1 MEKVSRCYSGNS
13 NHFER
18 RLLTE
23 NKTTLSVSINAIDG
37 AAAGVE
43 NVYITQIIASFNQKF
58 RVSFINTM
66 AITLQKHCYYPFL
79 LVQQYLEL

>member
-1 MEKVSRCYSGNS
+1 LEIP

-43 NVYITQIIASFNQKF
+43 NVYITQIIASFNQKSPALSNGNNF
-58 RVSFINTM
+58 VQPQNIVTIPSFGTTI
-66 AITLQKHCYYPFL
+66 P
-79 LVQQYLEL
+79 

>member
-1 MEKVSRCYSGNS
+1 MEKGNVDVILEIP

-37 AAAGVE
+37 AAAV
-43 NVYITQIIASFNQKF
+43 
-58 RVSFINTM
+58 
-66 AITLQKHCYYPFL
+66 
-79 LVQQYLEL
+79 

>member
-1 MEKVSRCYSGNS
+1 LTISSQRSQSTDGKGNVDVILEIP
-13 NHFER
+13 NHFE

-43 NVYITQIIASFNQKF
+43 NVYISNH
-58 RVSFINTM
+58 S
-66 AITLQKHCYYPFL
+66 
-79 LVQQYLEL
+79 

>member
-1 MEKVSRCYSGNS
+1 MEKVGRCYSGIP

-37 AAAGVE
+37 AAAVSKM
-43 NVYITQIIASFNQKF
+43 YI
-58 RVSFINTM
+58 
-66 AITLQKHCYYPFL
+66 L
-79 LVQQYLEL
+79 LKS

>member
-1 MEKVSRCYSGNS
+1 MEKGNVDVILET

-37 AAAGVE
+37 AARVE

-66 AITLQKHCYYPFL
+66 AITLYSRKTL
-79 LVQQYLEL
+79 LLSLPQQYLEL

>member
-1 MEKVSRCYSGNS
+1 MEKVDVILEIP

-37 AAAGVE
+37 AAAGRKC
-43 NVYITQIIASFNQKF
+43 I
-58 RVSFINTM
+58 
-66 AITLQKHCYYPFL
+66 YYSNHS
-79 LVQQYLEL
+79 